1 MPHLGDGTTAPWASE
16 CSPGGCDE
24 RQEQSFAFFT
34 QLYFGVFSLEQLPV
48 YLDQYI
54 MWDDKCPHGFNHP
67 ALFLEAR
74 GLLLSDLAFLLGTR
88 WGLGLDSD
96 LRRWWITVFLF
107 GGLPPQLSL
116 THHLGSILL
125 WPLAQESGCSLPH
138 SPDHP

>member
-24 RQEQSFAFFT
+24 RQEQSFAFFS
-34 QLYFGVFSLEQLPV
+34 QLYFGVFSLEQLPG

-67 ALFLEAR
+67 TLFLAAR

-88 WGLGLDSD
+88 WGLGLGSD
-96 LRRWWITVFLF
+96 LRGWWITVFLL
-107 GGLPPQLSL
+107 GGPPPTAQSHLPPWLHPAV
-116 THHLGSILL
+116 TPCPGKRV
-125 WPLAQESGCSLPH
+125 LP
-138 SPDHP
+138 PP